1 MEIKQAIKI
10 EWIEKERFLGR
21 KKIVKKNLGLE
32 SNQASE
38 SFQK

>member
-21 KKIVKKNLGLE
+21 KKIVKKNLGCYNL
-32 SNQASE
+32 NLKTN
-38 SFQK
+38 F